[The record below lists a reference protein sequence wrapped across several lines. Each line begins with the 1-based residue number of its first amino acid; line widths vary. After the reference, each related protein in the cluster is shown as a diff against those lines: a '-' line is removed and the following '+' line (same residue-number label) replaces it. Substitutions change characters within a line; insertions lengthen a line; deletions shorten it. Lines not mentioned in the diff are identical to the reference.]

1 MGARR
6 ISGPTVEPLTL
17 AQAKAHLRYE
27 LDDQDEAIMA
37 FVATARDLVEQRLE
51 RPLLTQTWE
60 VRASLSTT
68 TVPTATTTASS
79 PVTPAGGEVTDSHV
93 DDFVHNRLTWRAAT
107 YSSLTTTSVTDCG
120 LELYF
125 AAPLASIDTITLD
138 GVALVDAIDYL
149 VDSSVEP
156 ARLYGSLDGALVVN
170 YTVGVETADLVPPA
184 LLGAV
189 RSMLGILWV
198 YRGQLPPGS
207 EIEAVLASVEPYHVA
222 GAMA

>member
-27 LDDQDEAIMA
+27 LDDQDDAIMS

-51 RPLLTQTWE
+51 RPLLLQTWE
-60 VRASLSTT
+60 LRAPSSTGYA
-68 TVPTATTTASS
+68 ATTSS
-79 PVTPAGGEVTDSHV
+79 MVVPAGLEWTDSHV
-93 DDFVHNRLTWRAAT
+93 DDFVHNKLQGRSGSPYAAG
-107 YSSLTTTSVTDCG
+107 SSRTSADCG

-125 AAPLASIDTITLD
+125 AAPLDAIETITID
-138 GVALVDAIDYL
+138 GVTAAVDAYA
-149 VDSSVEP
+149 VDPSVEP
-156 ARLYGSLDGALVVN
+156 ARLYLAEAGDLVVT
-170 YTVGVETADLVPPA
+170 YTVGVPTVDLVPPA

-207 EIEAVLASVEPYHVA
+207 EIEAVLATVDPYAVK
-222 GAMA
+222 GALV